1 MLKQFLQPPKPGQ
14 AHGKPFKT
22 NKKLSKDKVK
32 VKGTVCG
39 DKKKKNKVTLAKT
52 GHGLVMMETE

>member
-1 MLKQFLQPPKPGQ
+1 MLNQFVQPPKPGQ

-39 DKKKKNKVTLAKT
+39 DKKRKIRSHWPKLA
-52 GHGLVMMETE
+52 MAWS